1 LKTINFHDM
10 KNINIKIKIG
20 LFIFITSLAV
30 AACSDEWLETDPL
43 SLYEPTNTF
52 TTQDGLEAALTTCN
66 RHLRHYFYADAAPF
80 YTDFLFSD
88 MGVEGTTDKSGPA
101 QDINALVT
109 PSSNNNSENTNR
121 INFFWAEGFYGIKY
135 ANTIISNIDKVKGL
149 STDVRNKMLARAYF
163 HRAWEYYSLTFS
175 FGDVPLITKEVN
187 SPKLD
192 YKSTKMEVTIE
203 KMIQDLEFAVKYA
216 PNFVAYGAESKGAC
230 RQLLAKYYMAASE
243 FDKALAQC
251 DTLINN
257 SGYSLMTSNFGTFV
271 NPRPNVHPI
280 TENVIWDLHRHE
292 NKSIAANTEVIYSMV
307 SRYDYSESRQS
318 TYTMRNAVPFWP
330 NTGTNGVRTPNT
342 HIAAMVCNASSDLI
356 DLRSTYGRGIYRSR
370 QTWYATNTVWTDTS
384 DLRHNRRFGNW
395 MTMNDL
401 VYNNPK
407 MLTTTDKE
415 YFGKHI
421 MMYKPD
427 GTPLIIDT
435 IRSWGEWPHYKLWV
449 EDPDNAKVNNYNGG
463 PGDWYLYRLAETY
476 LIRAEAYFWKGDLA
490 KAADNVNVI
499 RRRAGCTTEYST
511 ANMGV
516 IMDERARELAYEE
529 FRHMELVRVSY
540 IFAKTNGT
548 DEFGNSYSYTSPASL
563 SQNSYWK
570 ARIDKYNNFY
580 NKGAK
585 TIYGVTYTVSNFHI
599 LWPVPQDEIDANL
612 YGIINQ
618 NYGYAGYDKNVEPYG
633 NLEDALAAENN

>member
-1 LKTINFHDM
+1 MENNKFYVM
-10 KNINIKIKIG
+10 KNITISTILF
-20 LFIFITSLAV
+20 LFITALIDV
-30 AACSDEWLETDPL
+30 GCSKKWLDTDPL
-43 SLYEPTNTF
+43 SFYEPTTTF
-52 TTQDGLEAALTTCN
+52 TTQEGLEAALTTCN

-109 PSSNNNSENTNR
+109 PSSNNESENTNR
-121 INFFWAEGFYGIKY
+121 INFFWTEGFYGIKY
-135 ANTIISNIDKVKGL
+135 ANSIISNVDKVEGL
-149 STDVRNKMLARAYF
+149 DTDVRNKILARAYF
-163 HRAWEYYSLTFS
+163 HRAWEYYTLIFS
-175 FGDVPLITKEVN
+175 FGNVPLITQEVS

-192 YKSTKMEVTIE
+192 YKSTKMEVIIE

-216 PNFVAYGAESKGAC
+216 PDFVAYGAECKGSC
-230 RQLLAKYYMAASE
+230 RQLLAKYYLAACE
-243 FDKALAQC
+243 FDKALAQT

-271 NPRPNVHPI
+271 NPSPEVHPI
-280 TENVIWDLHRHE
+280 TENVIWDLHRPE
-292 NKSIAANTEVIYSMV
+292 NKSIATNTEVIHVMV

-342 HIAAMVCNASSDLI
+342 KIAAMVCNASSDLI
-356 DLRSTYGRGIYRSR
+356 DLRSTYGRGIHRSR
-370 QTWYATNTVWTDTS
+370 ETWYATNTIWSDPN
-384 DLRHNRRFGNW
+384 DLRHSREKGNW
-395 MTMNDL
+395 MTMKDL

-407 MLTTTDKE
+407 MLGTADAE
-415 YFGKHI
+415 YFGKNI
-421 MMYKPD
+421 MQYKPD
-427 GTPLIIDT
+427 GTSLVIDT

-449 EDPDNAKVNNYNGG
+449 EDPANASVNNYNGG

-476 LIRAEAYFWKGDLA
+476 LIRAEANFWKGNTA
-490 KAADNVNVI
+490 KAAQDVNII
-499 RRRAGCTTEYST
+499 RKRAGCTSEYST
-511 ANMGV
+511 ADMGV

-529 FRHMELVRVSY
+529 YRHMELVRVSY

-548 DEFGNSYSYTSPASL
+548 DEFGNSYTYSSLASL

-570 ARIDKYNNFY
+570 TRVDKYNNFY
-580 NKGAK
+580 NKGVK
-585 TIYGVTYTVSNFHI
+585 TIYGVYYTISNFHV

-618 NYGYAGYDKNVEPYG
+618 NYGYTGYENNVDPYD
-633 NLEDALAAENN
+633 NLTDALAAENN